1 MKRHRTQRGF
11 MLMEVIVAGSLVA
24 VGLFVLI
31 EGLSRCLAAARS
43 VQTYSLVETML
54 ANKSYEFRVERAQD
68 YDDKDG
74 QFDDYPGYTWQRT
87 FAKMDTEDLY
97 KQTIAIYWHERNK
110 LVSESVVEY
119 RYLPEKGQTQ

>member
-1 MKRHRTQRGF
+1 
-11 MLMEVIVAGSLVA
+11 MLMEVIVAVSLIA

-43 VQTYSLVETML
+43 IQTYSLVETML

-74 QFDDYPGYTWQRT
+74 RFDDYPGYRWQRT
-87 FAKMDTEDLY
+87 FTKTDTDNLY
-97 KQTIAIYWHERNK
+97 QQTITIYWRERNQP
-110 LVSESVVEY
+110 VRESVVEY
-119 RYLPEKGQTQ
+119 RYRTDKGPAQ